1 MILPGSK
8 ATIADLASLR
18 EAGWDVDLQ
27 AHVRRGG
34 HVLGICGG
42 YQMLGRKIADF
53 DGIEGPP
60 SSVEGLGLLDI
71 ETVLEGDKIL
81 VETTGETVAE
91 KIPFKGYEIHIGRTT
106 GATRPLL
113 RLQTGKADGAVSESG
128 RVSGCYI
135 HGLLTDDRQ
144 RRHWLEKVGAPT
156 SNLSYEAEVEA
167 TLDLLADHVE
177 KYVDCDAPAR
187 HRARASSHDGRLSTT
202 RIAST
207 VICAPQAMR

>member
-1 MILPGSK
+1 VFVRPGEPIPGDCTLVILPGSK

-18 EAGWDVDLQ
+18 DAGWDVDLQ

-42 YQMLGRKIADF
+42 YQMLGRKVTDF
-53 DGIEGPP
+53 DGVEGPP
-60 SSVEGLGLLDI
+60 SSVDGLGLLDV

-81 VETTGETVAE
+81 VETAGETIAG
-91 KIPFKGYEIHIGRTT
+91 KIPFKGYEIHIGRTI
-106 GATRPLL
+106 GAIRPLL
-113 RLQTGKADGAVSESG
+113 RLESGKADGAVSESG

-156 SNLSYEAEVEA
+156 SNLSYEAEIEA
-167 TLDLLADHVE
+167 TLDLLAEHIE
-177 KYVDCDAPAR
+177 KHIDCDALFAIAR
-187 HRARASSHDGRLSTT
+187 EPRLTT
-202 RIAST
+202 AG
-207 VICAPQAMR
+207 